1 MKNALT
7 DFDKAFENRIRLGVM
22 SALVVN
28 DFVDFN
34 TLKELLSVTDGN
46 LASHLKSLEKSNYII
61 YEKKFFERKSN
72 TSYSATELGRKA
84 FMKHLRSIE
93 QLIKQL

>member
-1 MKNALT
+1 MKNVLN
-7 DFDKAFENRIRLGVM
+7 DFDKAFENRVRLGVM

-28 DFVDFN
+28 DFVYFN

-46 LASHLKSLEKSNYII
+46 LASHLKSLEKINYII
-61 YEKKFFERKSN
+61 YEKKFLERKAN

-84 FMKHLRSIE
+84 FIKHLRSIE
-93 QLIKQL
+93 QVIKQL

>member
-1 MKNALT
+1 MKNVLN
-7 DFDKAFENRIRLGVM
+7 DFDKAFENRIRLGFM

-46 LASHLKSLEKSNYII
+46 LASHLKSLEKRNYII
-61 YEKKFFERKSN
+61 Y
-72 TSYSATELGRKA
+72 
-84 FMKHLRSIE
+84 
-93 QLIKQL
+93 